1 MKNRLKQLLTLGSV
15 YVIGGILEKGI
26 SFLFLP
32 LITYYLAPKDY
43 GIVGLMM
50 LTVNLITPLFLSP
63 VNGGVYRFYYSP
75 DYQDKRDQI
84 VFNGLLFIFFQA
96 VIFGTTM
103 FLFKEKISQLIL
115 GDKSYSYV
123 VAMFSFILMFRPVSQ
138 YFMMLL
144 QIQKRAKLYI
154 IVSLSSAII
163 FAALVIVLLTVFKM
177 GFMALVY
184 SHLINTIFIVIVVF
198 PNLFRYMKR
207 KIDFTVLK
215 PVLSY
220 GYPLVIASL
229 SVFLMQ
235 SADSFILKI
244 FQPLQIV
251 GLYLFASKFV
261 AIMNL
266 LILLPT
272 KNALVPL
279 ALELESKPEQLRL
292 FLSRTANYYCMI
304 SFLLWLILSMYS
316 REIVMVM
323 ATNSD
328 YWNSWWVIPILGFTS
343 VIQGL
348 NVFFNKGI
356 SLTNKTTLIAL
367 NHVVASIINIGLNFF
382 LIPFW
387 GAIGAAIA
395 TCFSIIYFAISNA
408 YFSYKTYNL
417 RFDCMSIAKIFV
429 ISIFCIILGII
440 SNCCYIYF
448 ALIIKSVILLM
459 YPVLIIQAKLISRA
473 EISKL
478 KSFVINFFIGHLH
491 FLKKKFVATRI

>member
-184 SHLINTIFIVIVVF
+184 SHL
-198 PNLFRYMKR
+198 MKSKR
-207 KIDFTVLK
+207 KYIHQIFYLK
-215 PVLSY
+215 LSTY
-220 GYPLVIASL
+220 
-229 SVFLMQ
+229 
-235 SADSFILKI
+235 
-244 FQPLQIV
+244 
-251 GLYLFASKFV
+251 
-261 AIMNL
+261 
-266 LILLPT
+266 
-272 KNALVPL
+272 
-279 ALELESKPEQLRL
+279 
-292 FLSRTANYYCMI
+292 
-304 SFLLWLILSMYS
+304 
-316 REIVMVM
+316 
-323 ATNSD
+323 
-328 YWNSWWVIPILGFTS
+328 
-343 VIQGL
+343 
-348 NVFFNKGI
+348 
-356 SLTNKTTLIAL
+356 
-367 NHVVASIINIGLNFF
+367 
-382 LIPFW
+382 
-387 GAIGAAIA
+387 
-395 TCFSIIYFAISNA
+395 FSIRELRRGGCVSRRRGDFQN
-408 YFSYKTYNL
+408 YN
-417 RFDCMSIAKIFV
+417 I
-429 ISIFCIILGII
+429 
-440 SNCCYIYF
+440 
-448 ALIIKSVILLM
+448 
-459 YPVLIIQAKLISRA
+459 
-473 EISKL
+473 
-478 KSFVINFFIGHLH
+478 
-491 FLKKKFVATRI
+491 